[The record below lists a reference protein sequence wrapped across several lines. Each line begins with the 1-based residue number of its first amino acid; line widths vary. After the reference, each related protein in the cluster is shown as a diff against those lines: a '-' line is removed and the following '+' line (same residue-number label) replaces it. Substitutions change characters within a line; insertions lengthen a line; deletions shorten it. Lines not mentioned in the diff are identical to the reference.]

1 MAKVVTLGEIM
12 LRLSP
17 PGYERFAQ
25 ASRFDVNYGGAE
37 ANVAASL
44 AQLGNNAAFLSK
56 IPKNAI
62 GDAAIATLKSLGV
75 NCQYIARGGKRLGI
89 YFLENGASI
98 RPSSVVYDR
107 ADSSV
112 TQAKATEFD
121 FDKIFNDVDLFHVS
135 GITPVL
141 SQDAA
146 DLTLAA
152 LKKAKEHGVTVSFDL
167 NYRAKLWTDHIEEKQ
182 QMLSDMMPYVDICFG
197 NARDAA
203 KCLGYTENGMDFIN
217 GDYSICV
224 DETHMTNVMKH
235 YGFTHLITTLR
246 NSISASDNGW
256 SGAIC
261 TDSGLYHGRTYDL
274 HIVDRVG
281 GGDAFAA
288 GVLHGILAEMGDE
301 KALEFGL
308 AALPLGIC
316 LLDPVIYII
325 LHGCFILH
333 IIDITLIPHI
343 RQYFLSPDCVVLRM
357 GNWII
362 FGRILRDSCNHSTFR
377 EIEF

>member
-1 MAKVVTLGEIM
+1 MEH
-12 LRLSP
+12 
-17 PGYERFAQ
+17 
-25 ASRFDVNYGGAE
+25 
-37 ANVAASL
+37 
-44 AQLGNNAAFLSK
+44 
-56 IPKNAI
+56 PK
-62 GDAAIATLKSLGV
+62 
-75 NCQYIARGGKRLGI
+75 
-89 YFLENGASI
+89 
-98 RPSSVVYDR
+98 
-107 ADSSV
+107 
-112 TQAKATEFD
+112 

-146 DLTLAA
+146 DLTLTA
-152 LKKAKEHGVTVSFDL
+152 LKKAKEHSVTVSFDL

-308 AALPLGIC
+308 AAAAIKHTIPGDLN
-316 LLDPVIYII
+316 
-325 LHGCFILH
+325 FI
-333 IIDITLIPHI
+333 
-343 RQYFLSPDCVVLRM
+343 SAEEVLNLM
-357 GNWII
+357 NTDGA
-362 FGRILRDSCNHSTFR
+362 GRVQR
-377 EIEF
+377 

>member
-17 PGYERFAQ
+17 PGYQRFAQ
-25 ASRFDVNYGGAE
+25 ASDFEINYGGAE

-44 AQLGNNAAFLSK
+44 AQFGNDAAFVSK
-56 IPKNAI
+56 IPANAI
-62 GDAAIATLKSLGV
+62 GDAAVATMKKLGV
-75 NCQYIARGGKRLGI
+75 DCRHIVRGGKRLGI
-89 YFLENGASI
+89 YFLENGASV

-107 ADSSV
+107 ADSAI
-112 TQAKATEFD
+112 TQALAEEFD
-121 FDKIFNDVDLFHVS
+121 FDTIFEGVDLFHVS

-141 SQDAA
+141 SNTAA
-146 DLTLAA
+146 ELTMTA

-167 NYRAKLWTDHIEEKQ
+167 NYRAKLWTEDVEGKQ
-182 QMLSDMMPYVDICFG
+182 KMLSDMMPYVDICFG

-203 KCLGYTENGMDFIN
+203 KCLGYTEGDTDFIN

-224 DETHMTNVMKH
+224 DEEHMTNVMKH

-261 TDSGLYHGRTYDL
+261 TSSGLYQGSNYNL

-281 GGDAFAA
+281 GGDSFAS
-288 GVLHGILAEMGDE
+288 GVLHGILSNMGAE

-308 AALPLGIC
+308 AAAAIKHTIPGDLN
-316 LLDPVIYII
+316 
-325 LHGCFILH
+325 FI
-333 IIDITLIPHI
+333 
-343 RQYFLSPDCVVLRM
+343 SENEVLALM
-357 GNWII
+357 DSDGA
-362 FGRILRDSCNHSTFR
+362 GRVQR
-377 EIEF
+377 

>member
-146 DLTLAA
+146 DLTLTA
-152 LKKAKEHGVTVSFDL
+152 LKKAKEHSVTVSFDL

-301 KALEFGL
+301 KTLEFGL
-308 AALPLGIC
+308 AAAAIKHTIPGDLN
-316 LLDPVIYII
+316 
-325 LHGCFILH
+325 FI
-333 IIDITLIPHI
+333 
-343 RQYFLSPDCVVLRM
+343 SAEEVLNLM
-357 GNWII
+357 NTDGA
-362 FGRILRDSCNHSTFR
+362 GRVQR
-377 EIEF
+377 